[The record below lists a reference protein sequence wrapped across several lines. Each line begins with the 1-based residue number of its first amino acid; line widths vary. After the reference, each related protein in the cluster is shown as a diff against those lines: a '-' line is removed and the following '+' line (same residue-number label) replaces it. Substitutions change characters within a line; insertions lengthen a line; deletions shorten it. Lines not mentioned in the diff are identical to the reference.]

1 MFFVIPKIRLT
12 LHFKIRGSLKNNLTL
27 ILSVAFFL
35 PCLGQVAP
43 IVIKGSQQST
53 IHRYNLPFNGYGQ
66 KTIDV
71 WLPSKYPEAGP
82 YDVLYMQDG
91 QMLFDSTSN
100 WNHQEWQADEVVSRL
115 MAADSIRPVII
126 VGIWNAGTQ
135 RHSEYFPYKPLLNLS
150 ASFRDSLQAQIV
162 GENYKLFQTPIYSDS
177 YLEFLVKTLK
187 PFIDRNYKVNPQS
200 EHTIIGGSSMG
211 GLISL
216 YALCEYPGIFGAA
229 ICMSTHWPGNFV
241 LDNPDIPNAMLAYL
255 RKNLPTD
262 GKHKLYFDHGTEG
275 IDSFYAVTQWK
286 VDALLL
292 TKNFGTNNYLS
303 ISFQGANHTE
313 RDWARRLHYPLNF
326 ILSKQP

>member
-1 MFFVIPKIRLT
+1 MFFVIPKNRLT
-12 LHFKIRGSLKNNLTL
+12 LNFIISGSLKNYLTL
-27 ILSVAFFL
+27 SLLVATFLSGNAQITPV
-35 PCLGQVAP
+35 
-43 IVIKGSQQST
+43 VIKGSQQSN
-53 IHRYNLPFNGYGQ
+53 IHRYNLHFNGYGH

-100 WNHQEWQADEVVSRL
+100 WNQQEWQVDEVVSRL
-115 MAADSIRPVII
+115 MAAHSIRPVIV

-135 RHSEYFPYKPLLNLS
+135 RHSEYFPFKPLLNVS
-150 ASFRDSLQAQIV
+150 ASFRDSLLAQIV
-162 GENYKLFQTPIYSDS
+162 GENYKLFQSPIYSDS

-187 PFIDRNYKVNPQS
+187 PFIDRNYKVNTQTD
-200 EHTIIGGSSMG
+200 HTTIGGSSMG

-241 LDNPDIPNAMLAYL
+241 LVNQDIPNAMLAYL
-255 RKNLPTD
+255 RKNLPFD

-275 IDSFYAVTQWK
+275 IDSFYADTQWK

-292 TKNFGTNNYLS
+292 TKNFGINNYLS
-303 ISFQGANHTE
+303 LSFKGADHTE

>member
-1 MFFVIPKIRLT
+1 MIRFSVERLSDFYIKKSWRAKGFLIFLFIMST
-12 LHFKIRGSLKNNLTL
+12 L
-27 ILSVAFFL
+27 L
-35 PCLGQVAP
+35 PCIGQIAP
-43 IVIKGSQQST
+43 VVIKGSQQST
-53 IHRYNLPFNGYGQ
+53 IHRYNMAFNGYGQ

-71 WLPSKYPEAGP
+71 WLPSNYPNGGP

-100 WNHQEWQADEVVSRL
+100 WNHQEWQVDEVVSRL
-115 MAADSIRPVII
+115 MAADSIRPDII
-126 VGIWNAGTQ
+126 GGIWNAGTL
-135 RHSEYFPYKPLLNLS
+135 RHSEYFPFKPLLTLS
-150 ASFRDSLQAQIV
+150 TSFRDSLQAQKV
-162 GENYKLFQTPIYSDS
+162 GENYSLFQAPIYSDN

-187 PFIDRNYKVNPQS
+187 PFIDRNYKVNSQMD
-200 EHTIIGGSSMG
+200 HTIIGGSSMG

-241 LDNPDIPNAMLAYL
+241 LDNREIPNAMLAYL

-292 TKNFGTNNYLS
+292 TKNFGIKNFS
-303 ISFQGANHTE
+303 SMSFKGADHTE